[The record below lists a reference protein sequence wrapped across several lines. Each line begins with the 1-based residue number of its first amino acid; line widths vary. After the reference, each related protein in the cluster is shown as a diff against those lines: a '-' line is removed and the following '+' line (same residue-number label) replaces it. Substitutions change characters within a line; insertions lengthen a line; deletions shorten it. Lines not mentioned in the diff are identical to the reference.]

1 MKSLRAGRRL
11 RVTAQPISRSES
23 ARTPRIATWRR
34 LYSSGPSTA
43 EGPLAG
49 LKILDLSRVLAA
61 PYCTQILADY
71 GAEVIKIEDVDR
83 GSHRA
88 AKSGLLKHV
97 SKDDTRYWT
106 IKGEEKM
113 WKPGIGPMSNY
124 FSAVNRNKKSICLN
138 LKHARGREIFLD
150 MVKDSDV
157 VVENL
162 RPGNMERLQL
172 GYQDLRKVNKRI
184 ILASTSGYG
193 AGGPFEKRAGYDMIA
208 ASEAGMLHLTGE
220 RGGGPVRPGLG
231 MTDMSTGL
239 YMHGAIMAALFARE
253 RTGEGQKID
262 GSLFETQ
269 VALLTNVALSW
280 LNVGVEAERWGA
292 QHPSVVPYDAF
303 KTSDLY
309 FVCGATNDKQFAKLV
324 KILGRPELADDPRFK
339 SNGDRVTN
347 REDLY
352 ALLRELF
359 VAKSTDEWLEAFD
372 GSGMPYAPINNMERV
387 FNHPQ
392 TEARDMVA
400 EVDLPAAK
408 KGKIKV
414 LGPAIKFSH
423 TKATIRSVP
432 PLHGEHTKEVLEAL
446 GVQDIPQLEK
456 DGVIKTRQPTSQ
468 MSS

>member
-1 MKSLRAGRRL
+1 MKSLRAPWTL
-11 RVTAQPISRSES
+11 TARPASRFES
-23 ARTPRIATWRR
+23 AFAFLLPPAPRTSSIASWRT
-34 LYSSGPSTA
+34 LYSSVPSA
-43 EGPLAG
+43 VDGPLAG

-83 GSHRA
+83 G
-88 AKSGLLKHV
+88 
-97 SKDDTRYWT
+97 DDTRYWT

-138 LKHARGREIFLD
+138 LKHPRGRDIFLH

-239 YMHGAIMAALFARE
+239 YMHGAIVAALFARE

-309 FVCGATNDKQFAKLV
+309 LVCGATNDKQFANLA

-339 SNGDRVTN
+339 SNGDRVSN

-352 ALLRELF
+352 AMLRELF
-359 VAKSTDEWLEAFD
+359 VAKSTNEWLEAFE

-387 FNHPQ
+387 FDHPQ

-432 PLHGEHTKEVLEAL
+432 PLHGEHTKDVLEAL
-446 GVQDIPQLEK
+446 GVKDLAQLEK
-456 DGVIKTRQPTSQ
+456 DGVIKTRQPAS
-468 MSS
+468 